1 MEQFKTQ
8 VKEKQAV
15 LDQLNQQDTSKMKQ
29 LLQLRNQI
37 HEFEK
42 KNEKATNEAVK
53 AMEADIADMKAAAS
67 SKLKDGGVK
76 VSELEEGLEAMDKL
90 RKKKVIYEFKLLE
103 WNTACR
109 QKQDIITQAKYNNQI
124 ELAKDRRE
132 IEAEYDESLEKF
144 KAQASQDAQRSKCF
158 TPWSNFTPSCR

>member
-1 MEQFKTQ
+1 
-8 VKEKQAV
+8 
-15 LDQLNQQDTSKMKQ
+15 MKQ

-109 QKQDIITQAKYNNQI
+109 QKQDIIT
-124 ELAKDRRE
+124 
-132 IEAEYDESLEKF
+132 
-144 KAQASQDAQRSKCF
+144 
-158 TPWSNFTPSCR
+158 

>member
-1 MEQFKTQ
+1 
-8 VKEKQAV
+8 
-15 LDQLNQQDTSKMKQ
+15 MKQ

-53 AMEADIADMKAAAS
+53 AMEADIAEMKTSATT
-67 SKLKDGGVK
+67 KLKDGGVK

-109 QKQDIITQAKYNNQI
+109 QKQDIIT
-124 ELAKDRRE
+124 
-132 IEAEYDESLEKF
+132 
-144 KAQASQDAQRSKCF
+144 
-158 TPWSNFTPSCR
+158 

>member
-15 LDQLNQQDTSKMKQ
+15 LDQLNQQDTAKMKQ

-53 AMEADIADMKAAAS
+53 AMEADIADMRAAAS

-90 RKKKVIYEFKLLE
+90 
-103 WNTACR
+103 
-109 QKQDIITQAKYNNQI
+109 
-124 ELAKDRRE
+124 
-132 IEAEYDESLEKF
+132 
-144 KAQASQDAQRSKCF
+144 
-158 TPWSNFTPSCR
+158 

>member
-1 MEQFKTQ
+1 
-8 VKEKQAV
+8 
-15 LDQLNQQDTSKMKQ
+15 
-29 LLQLRNQI
+29 
-37 HEFEK
+37 
-42 KNEKATNEAVK
+42 
-53 AMEADIADMKAAAS
+53 MEADIADMKQAAA

-76 VSELEEGLEAMDKL
+76 VAELDEDLAAMDYIQ
-90 RKKKVIYEFKLLE
+90 KKKVIYEFKLLE

-144 KAQASQDAQRSKCF
+144 QAQASQDAQRSKYS
-158 TPWSNFTPSCR
+158 PSPSNDTLSCRQTSKSSRRTSTARTRSGRRRPFRSVTK